1 MVGSVFKTSFI
12 KEKSKIVTYRDYKR
26 FDDETFTES
35 LITCFIA
42 AKNISYDAF
51 ENLVL
56 RTLDKMAPIKQ
67 K

>member
-12 KEKSKIVTYRDYKR
+12 KEKSKIVTYRDCKR
-26 FDDETFTES
+26 FDDETFRES
-35 LITCFIA
+35 LITCFSA
-42 AKNISYDAF
+42 GKNISYDAF

>member
-12 KEKSKIVTYRDYKR
+12 KEKSKIVTYRDYRR
-26 FDDETFTES
+26 FDDETFRES
-35 LITCFIA
+35 LITCFSA
-42 AKNISYDAF
+42 GKNISYDAF

>member
-12 KEKSKIVTYRDYKR
+12 KEKSKIVTYRDFKR
-26 FDDETFTES
+26 FDDETFRES
-35 LITCFIA
+35 LITCFSA
-42 AKNISYDAF
+42 GKNISYDAF

-56 RTLDKMAPIKQ
+56 RTLDKMVPIKQ

>member
-26 FDDETFTES
+26 FDDETFRES
-35 LITCFIA
+35 LITCFSA
-42 AKNISYDAF
+42 GKNISYDAF

-56 RTLDKMAPIKQ
+56 RTSDKMAPIKQ

>member
-26 FDDETFTES
+26 FDDETFRES
-35 LITCFIA
+35 LITCFSA
-42 AKNISYDAF
+42 GKNISYGAF

>member
-26 FDDETFTES
+26 FDDETFRES
-35 LITCFIA
+35 LITCFSA
-42 AKNISYDAF
+42 GNNISYDAF

>member
-26 FDDETFTES
+26 FDDETFRES
-35 LITCFIA
+35 LITCFSA
-42 AKNISYDAF
+42 GKNISYDAF

>member
-26 FDDETFTES
+26 FDDGTFRES
-35 LITCFIA
+35 LITCFSA
-42 AKNISYDAF
+42 GKNISYDAF

>member
-1 MVGSVFKTSFI
+1 MVGSVFTTSFI

-26 FDDETFTES
+26 FDDETFRES
-35 LITCFIA
+35 LITCFSA
-42 AKNISYDAF
+42 GKNISYDAF

>member
-26 FDDETFTES
+26 FDDETFRES
-35 LITCFIA
+35 LITCFSA
-42 AKNISYDAF
+42 GKNISYDAF

-56 RTLDKMAPIKQ
+56 RTLDKMVPIKQ

>member
-26 FDDETFTES
+26 FDDETFRES
-35 LITCFIA
+35 LITCFSA
-42 AKNISYDAF
+42 GKNISYDAF

-56 RTLDKMAPIKQ
+56 RTLDKMAPMKQ